1 MTSRLQIYFIFFVT
15 ILYTISITMASVLW
29 LCVLAAI
36 LHPSSSTKQT
46 YIVQMKHYQKP
57 TSYLTHFDWYSHHL
71 QALTSATD
79 DALLYSYSA
88 AYHGFAAS
96 LDPQQAQ
103 ALRESDSVLGVYE
116 DTVYQLHTTRT
127 PEFLGIENELG
138 FLSGQTPQQFSV
150 ASNDVIIGVLDTGVW
165 PESKSFDDSGMPAV
179 PTRWRGECE
188 EDEYF
193 KASLCNK
200 KLVGARKFYNG
211 FRMAA
216 GEMMNEKLSPRDF
229 DGHGTHTSSTAAGVQ
244 VGNASLFGYASGTAR
259 GMAVHAR
266 VASYKVC
273 WKLGCFSSDI
283 LAAMDKAISDGVNVL
298 SMSLGGGSGPYH
310 HDPIAIGAFKA
321 MEMGVFVSS
330 SAGNSGPAKSS
341 IANIAPWMM
350 TVGAGTL
357 DRDFP
362 AYVVL
367 GNGKRVT
374 GVSLYS
380 GKGMGDTPVELVY
393 GSGKRNNISSHL
405 CLPRSLEPDLV
416 RGKVVLCDRGL
427 NPRAEKGAVVKEAGG
442 IGMILANT
450 AASGEELVADSH
462 LLPAMAVGR
471 KVGDEIRE
479 YLTTEAKPTVVLTFG
494 GTVLGVKPS
503 PVVAAFSSRG
513 PNKVTPQI
521 LKPDVIGPGVNI
533 LAGWS
538 GAIGPTGLETD
549 HRKTPY
555 NIISGTS
562 MSCPHISGL
571 AALLKAAH
579 PKWSTSAIK
588 SALMTTAYTV
598 DNTKSP
604 LRDAAGGEFST
615 PFAHGAGHVNPNKA
629 ISPGLVYDISTKE
642 YIAFVCSL
650 GYTMKQ
656 VEAVVNRP
664 NVTCSRRFR
673 DPGQL
678 NYPSFSVVFGESRV
692 VRYTRR
698 LTNVGPEGSVN
709 YEVEVEAPEGVEVM
723 VKPER
728 LVFEK
733 VGERVR
739 YTVTFVS
746 EKKGGDGG
754 GFGRITWKN
763 GENEVRSPVAFSW
776 V

>member
-1 MTSRLQIYFIFFVT
+1 
-15 ILYTISITMASVLW
+15 MASVLW
-29 LCVLAAI
+29 LCVLAAV
-36 LHPSSSTKQT
+36 LHPSSSSKQT

-57 TSYLTHFDWYSHHL
+57 TSYLTHSDWYSHHL
-71 QALTSATD
+71 QALTSATA
-79 DALLYSYSA
+79 DALLYSYST

-193 KASLCNK
+193 KATLCNK

-244 VGNASLFGYASGTAR
+244 VGNASLFG
-259 GMAVHAR
+259 
-266 VASYKVC
+266 
-273 WKLGCFSSDI
+273 
-283 LAAMDKAISDGVNVL
+283 
-298 SMSLGGGSGPYH
+298 
-310 HDPIAIGAFKA
+310 
-321 MEMGVFVSS
+321 
-330 SAGNSGPAKSS
+330 
-341 IANIAPWMM
+341 
-350 TVGAGTL
+350 
-357 DRDFP
+357 
-362 AYVVL
+362 
-367 GNGKRVT
+367 
-374 GVSLYS
+374 
-380 GKGMGDTPVELVY
+380 
-393 GSGKRNNISSHL
+393 
-405 CLPRSLEPDLV
+405 
-416 RGKVVLCDRGL
+416 GL

-513 PNKVTPQI
+513 PNKV
-521 LKPDVIGPGVNI
+521 
-533 LAGWS
+533 
-538 GAIGPTGLETD
+538 
-549 HRKTPY
+549 
-555 NIISGTS
+555 
-562 MSCPHISGL
+562 
-571 AALLKAAH
+571 
-579 PKWSTSAIK
+579 
-588 SALMTTAYTV
+588 
-598 DNTKSP
+598 
-604 LRDAAGGEFST
+604 
-615 PFAHGAGHVNPNKA
+615 
-629 ISPGLVYDISTKE
+629 
-642 YIAFVCSL
+642 
-650 GYTMKQ
+650 
-656 VEAVVNRP
+656 
-664 NVTCSRRFR
+664 
-673 DPGQL
+673 
-678 NYPSFSVVFGESRV
+678 
-692 VRYTRR
+692 
-698 LTNVGPEGSVN
+698 
-709 YEVEVEAPEGVEVM
+709 EVEAPEGVEVI

-754 GFGRITWKN
+754 DFGRITWKN

>member
-1 MTSRLQIYFIFFVT
+1 
-15 ILYTISITMASVLW
+15 MASLLW
-29 LCVLAAI
+29 LCVLAAVI
-36 LHPSSSTKQT
+36 HPSSAAKQT
-46 YIVQMKHYQKP
+46 YIVQMKHHQKP
-57 TSYLTHFDWYSHHL
+57 TSYLTHSDWYSHHL
-71 QALTSATD
+71 QALTSATH
-79 DALLYSYSA
+79 DALLYTYTT

-138 FLSGQTPQQFSV
+138 FLTGQTPQQFSV

-188 EDEYF
+188 EYEDF
-193 KASLCNK
+193 KATLCNK
-200 KLVGARKFYNG
+200 KLVGARKYYYG
-211 FRMAA
+211 FRKAA
-216 GEMMNEKLSPRDF
+216 EVEIMKEKPTPRDLN
-229 DGHGTHTSSTAAGVQ
+229 GHGTHTSSTAAGSQ
-244 VGNASLFGYASGTAR
+244 VGNATLFGYATGTAR

-273 WKLGCFSSDI
+273 WRLGCFSSDI
-283 LAAMDKAISDGVNVL
+283 LAAMDQAISDGVNVL
-298 SMSLGGGSGPYH
+298 SMSLGAGSMPYY

-321 MEMGVFVSS
+321 MEMGVFVSCS
-330 SAGNSGPAKSS
+330 GGNSGPAKSS
-341 IANIAPWMM
+341 ISNVAPWIM

-362 AYVVL
+362 AYAVL

-380 GKGMGDTPVELVY
+380 GKGMVDKPVELVY
-393 GSGKRNNISSHL
+393 NAGKRNNSSSKL
-405 CLPRSLEPDLV
+405 CLPGSLESDLV
-416 RGKVVLCDRGL
+416 RGKVVFCDRGL
-427 NPRAEKGAVVKEAGG
+427 NPRAEKGIVVKEAGG
-442 IGMILANT
+442 VGMILANT
-450 AASGEELVADSH
+450 VANGEELVADSH
-462 LLPAMAVGR
+462 VLPAVAVGR
-471 KVGDEIRE
+471 KVGDEIRK
-479 YLTTEAKPTVVLTFG
+479 YLKTEAKPTAVLSFG
-494 GTVLGVKPS
+494 WTVLGVKPS

-513 PNKVTPQI
+513 PNKITPEI

-538 GAIGPTGLETD
+538 GASGPTGISSDDRITQ
-549 HRKTPY
+549 Y
-555 NIISGTS
+555 NIMSGTS

-604 LRDAAGGEFST
+604 LRDAAGGQAST
-615 PFAHGAGHVNPNKA
+615 PWAHGAGHVDPHKA

-642 YIAFVCSL
+642 YIAFLCSL

-678 NYPSFSVVFGESRV
+678 NYPSFSIVFGESRV

-698 LTNVGPEGSVN
+698 LTNVGPVGDVS

-723 VKPER
+723 VRPER
-728 LVFEK
+728 VVFKE

-739 YTVTFVS
+739 YTVTFVLKKKKK
-746 EKKGGDGG
+746 KKGRGG
-754 GFGRITWKN
+754 HGFGSITWKN
-763 GENEVRSPVAFSW
+763 GENRVRSPVAFTW